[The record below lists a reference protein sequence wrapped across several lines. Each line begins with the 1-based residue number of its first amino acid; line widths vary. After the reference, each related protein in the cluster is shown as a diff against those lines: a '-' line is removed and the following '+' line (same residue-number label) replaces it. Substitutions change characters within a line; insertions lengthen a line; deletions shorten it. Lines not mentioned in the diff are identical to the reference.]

1 MHAALAGIELVVF
14 DLDGTLVDSAPDL
27 AVATDAV
34 LGELGAPPA
43 GVTKV
48 RNWVGNGTR
57 KLVERALI
65 DAGLDPTRTEPV
77 HDRFQALY
85 AAAPCVESRLFGGV
99 RDCLDALSAR
109 GMPMALVTNKPAAFL
124 PAILGGLG
132 IEDHFRWTLGGDSLP
147 QKKPDPAPLLHCA
160 AQAGVPPARC
170 LMVGDSRHDVQAG
183 RAAGFPVVAV
193 TYGYNHGDPITD
205 SKPDYAL
212 DSLTELVA

>member
-1 MHAALAGIELVVF
+1 MHAALASIELVVF

-27 AVATDAV
+27 AAATDAV

-65 DAGLDPTRTEPV
+65 DAGLDPARTEPV

-85 AAAPCVESRLFGGV
+85 AAAPCVDSRLFDGV

-109 GMPMALVTNKPAAFL
+109 GMPMALVTNKPAAYL
-124 PAILGGLG
+124 PAILGGLS
-132 IEDHFRWTLGGDSLP
+132 IEGHFRWMLGGDSLP

-160 AQAGVPPARC
+160 ALAGLSPASC

-212 DSLTELVA
+212 DSLAELVA

>member
-27 AVATDAV
+27 AAATDAV
-34 LGELGAPPA
+34 LAELGAPAA

-48 RNWVGNGTR
+48 RDWVGNGTR
-57 KLVERALI
+57 KLVERALV
-65 DAGLDPTRTEPV
+65 DARLDPARTEAV

-85 AAAPCVESRLFGGV
+85 AAAPCVESRLFDGV
-99 RDCLDALSAR
+99 QVCMAALAER

-132 IEDHFRWTLGGDSLP
+132 IEGYFRWTLGGDSLP

-160 AQAGVPPARC
+160 EQAGVPPEHC

-193 TYGYNHGDPITD
+193 TYGYNHGDPIRD
-205 SKPDYAL
+205 SNPDYAL
-212 DSLTELVA
+212 DSLAELVA